1 MTLGLDS
8 ESELDISQADTTEV
22 EVDASCLERRSSTI
36 STASETPSRRS
47 RKNTTSSVVTEIAGE
62 DDVFSIPEG
71 MMWVVSYTEQDF
83 LCVPELCT
91 KSHDNATFHHFQ
103 SL

>member
-22 EVDASCLERRSSTI
+22 EVDASCLERRTSAI
-36 STASETPSRRS
+36 STQSETPSRRS

-62 DDVFSIPEG
+62 DDVFCMPEG
-71 MMWVVSYTEQDF
+71 RPYIV
-83 LCVPELCT
+83 
-91 KSHDNATFHHFQ
+91 KSSEFFCIH
-103 SL
+103 SIIYSR

>member
-22 EVDASCLERRSSTI
+22 EVDASCLERRTSAV

-47 RKNTTSSVVTEIAGE
+47 RKNTASSVVTEIAGE
-62 DDVFSIPEG
+62 DDVFCIPEG
-71 MMWVVSYTEQDF
+71 RIWS
-83 LCVPELCT
+83 CVL
-91 KSHDNATFHHFQ
+91 
-103 SL
+103 